1 MADISQTVKDKESI
15 LENSGELIFRPSP
28 EFKKFAHFSSYNQYK
43 SVYEFSISDKER
55 FWGGEAKE
63 LHWFKP
69 WKNVKQGKGFDSKW
83 FVGGRTNISYNCLD
97 RHIKT
102 KKKNQA
108 ALIWESENSDTRIL
122 TYQFLHS
129 QVCKFA
135 NCLLKEGINT
145 GDYVVIYMGNV
156 PEAIIAMLACA
167 RIGAIHSVIY
177 NGLSSKALENR
188 IRKLNCRLIVTQDY
202 LLKKGNRIPLK
213 ENVDKALNE
222 NPSVQK
228 VIVFRRFESTEI
240 KIIKGRDL
248 VWQDIIEKFPDTC
261 EAVSL
266 DSQHPL
272 FCMFTNGVTGEL
284 TKLIHSTGGYM
295 VQTYL
300 SAKWIFD
307 LQESDIFWATSDI
320 AWISGHTYG
329 IYGPLLNGT
338 TTFIFEGV
346 PIYPEPDRYWQLI
359 SKFRIDIFVTTPTT
373 LRALLKLGN
382 DWVYKHDL
390 SSLRLLGTK
399 GEPIKPE
406 AWLWFYKIIGKESC
420 PVVNTWL
427 QCETGTILIAPLPGA
442 SNMLPGYLSSP
453 FPGIE
458 TDIVDINGNSVKTGE
473 GGYLIIKDGW
483 PSMFTTGEH
492 EIPEAQINN
501 WKIIDGVYF
510 TGDAA
515 IKGKNGFIKILGRV
529 DDVIKAAG
537 NRISGTAIEKI
548 LLGHECVKAA
558 AVVKRPDEIIGDAI
572 SAFVVLEKGV
582 EGTALLREELRA
594 FVVDSIGLIANP
606 DELIFLEKIPKLENG
621 KTDRRYLRSLALEG
635 TPPLK
640 GEEEMHF
647 KILDEL
653 REDYQ
658 KRYLD

>member
-15 LENSGELIFRPSP
+15 LDNSGEMIFKPST
-28 EFKKFAHFSSYNQYK
+28 EFKKFAHFSSYSQYK
-43 SVYEFSISDKER
+43 SIYEFSISDKER

-69 WKNVKQGKGFDSKW
+69 WKTVKLGKGFDSKW
-83 FVGGRTNISYNCLD
+83 FVGGRTNLSFNCLD

-108 ALIWESENSDTRIL
+108 ALIWESENSETRIF
-122 TYQFLHS
+122 TYQLLYS

-145 GDYVVIYMGNV
+145 GDYVIIYMGNV
-156 PEAIIAMLACA
+156 PEAVIAMLACS
-167 RIGAIHSVIY
+167 RIGAIHSVVY
-177 NGLSSKALENR
+177 NGLSSKALEHR
-188 IRKLNCRLIVTQDY
+188 IRKLSCRLIVTQDY
-202 LLKKGNRIPLK
+202 LLRKGIKIPLK
-213 ENVDKALNE
+213 ENVDKALTE
-222 NPSVQK
+222 NPSVKK
-228 VIVFRRFESTEI
+228 VIVFRRFESTEV
-240 KIIKGRDL
+240 KIIPGRDL
-248 VWQDIIEKFPDTC
+248 IWQDIIEKSVDTC
-261 EAVSL
+261 DAVSL
-266 DSQHPL
+266 DSSHPL
-272 FCMFTNGVTGEL
+272 FCMFTNGVKGEL
-284 TKLIHSTGGYM
+284 SKLTHSTGGYM

-307 LQESDIFWATSDI
+307 LKEDDIFWATSDI

-329 IYGPLLNGT
+329 IYGPLLNGST
-338 TTFIFEGV
+338 SFIFEGV

-406 AWLWFYKIIGKESC
+406 TWLWFYKIIGKEVC

-427 QCETGTILIAPLPGA
+427 QSETGTILIAPLPGA

-473 GGYLIIKDGW
+473 GGYLVIKDSW
-483 PSMFTTGEH
+483 PSMFIIEGSDN
-492 EIPEAQINN
+492 PEDHINN
-501 WKIIDGVYF
+501 LEIIDGIYF

-515 IKGKNGFIKILGRV
+515 IKGKNDFIKILGRV
-529 DDVIKAAG
+529 DDIIKAAG

-548 LLGHECVKAA
+548 LLRHECVKAV
-558 AVVKRPDEIIGDAI
+558 AVVKRRDEIIGDAI
-572 SAFVVLEKGV
+572 SAFVVLKKGV

-594 FVVDSIGLIANP
+594 FVADGIGLIAKP
-606 DELIFLEKIPKLENG
+606 DELKFLDNIPKLENG
-621 KTDRRYLRSLALEG
+621 KTDRRSLRNLALEG

-640 GEEEMHF
+640 GEDEIHF
-647 KILDEL
+647 RILDKL

-658 KRYLD
+658 ERFMD